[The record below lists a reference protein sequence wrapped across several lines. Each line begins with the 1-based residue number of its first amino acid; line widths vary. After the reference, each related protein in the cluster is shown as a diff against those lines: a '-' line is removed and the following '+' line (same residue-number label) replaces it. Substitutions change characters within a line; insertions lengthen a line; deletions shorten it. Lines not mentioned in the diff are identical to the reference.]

1 MKRSLY
7 AAATLTVLALVLSAC
22 SSGGSSGGSTG
33 SGTTGA
39 TGGSSVPSTSTG
51 PTGPTPTAVPT
62 LPPYSVNINPA
73 DFTNVVTNPYFKLT
87 PGSTRTYAG
96 TKDGVPL
103 QAVFEVLKQTKTII
117 GVKCVV
123 VQDTVTLNGSL
134 EEKTLDWFAQDSK
147 GNVWYFGEDSKDYKN
162 GAVVGTTGTWLSGVN
177 GGQPGIV
184 MQAAPTPGAPYVE
197 EYLPGVAE
205 DHAQV
210 LKSTASITVPTGSYK
225 NVVITKNTNPID
237 PSLVEHKWYAP
248 GIGMVYEVKKYGGSH
263 MEIEHLVKVT
273 GL

>member
-7 AAATLTVLALVLSAC
+7 APATLTFLALVLSGC
-22 SSGGSSGGSTG
+22 SNGGASG
-33 SGTTGA
+33 SGTTGS
-39 TGGSSVPSTSTG
+39 TGGSTSPSVSPLPATG
-51 PTGPTPTAVPT
+51 ATPTAVPT

-87 PGSTRTYAG
+87 PGSTRTYTG

-103 QAVFEVLKQTKTII
+103 QATFKVLTQAKTII

-162 GAVVGTTGTWLSGVN
+162 GVVVSTTGTWLSGVN

-184 MQAAPTPGAPYVE
+184 MLAAPTVGAPYVE

-210 LKSTASITVPTGSYK
+210 VKSGVSITVPTGSYK
-225 NVVITKNTNPID
+225 NVIITKNTNPLD
-237 PSLVEHKWYAP
+237 PSLLEHKFYAP
-248 GIGMVYEVKKYGGSH
+248 GVGMVYETKHYGGSH
-263 MEIEHLVKVT
+263 MEIMRLVRVT

>member
-1 MKRSLY
+1 MKRRSVY
-7 AAATLTVLALVLSAC
+7 ASAAITCIVLLLSAC
-22 SSGGSSGGSTG
+22 SNGGSSG
-33 SGTTGA
+33 SG
-39 TGGSSVPSTSTG
+39 GGSSSSSAGSPA
-51 PTGPTPTAVPT
+51 PTGPTSTTAPS
-62 LPPYSVNINPA
+62 LEPYSVRINPS

-96 TKDGVPL
+96 NKDGVPL
-103 QAVFEVLKQTKTII
+103 QAVFKVLRQTKTII

-134 EEKTLDWFAQDSK
+134 EEQTLDWFAQDSK

-162 GAVVGTTGTWLSGVN
+162 GVVVSTTGTWMSGVN

-184 MQAAPTPGAPYVE
+184 MQAAPTPGPSYIE

-210 LKSTASITVPTGSYK
+210 VKTSASISVPTGSYT
-225 NVVITKNTNPID
+225 NVVITRNTNPLD
-237 PSLVEHKWYAP
+237 PSLLEHKFYAS
-248 GIGMVYEVKKYGGSH
+248 GVGMVYETKHYGGSH
-263 MEIEHLVKVT
+263 MEIMRLVKVT

>member
-7 AAATLTVLALVLSAC
+7 ALAAFMALAIVLSAC
-22 SSGGSSGGSTG
+22 SSGSSNG
-33 SGTTGA
+33 SGASGPS
-39 TGGSSVPSTSTG
+39 GGSSVPPVSTAP
-51 PTGPTPTAVPT
+51 PTGATPTAAPT
-62 LPPYSVNINPA
+62 LAPYSVNINPA
-73 DFTNVVTNPYFKLT
+73 DFTNQVTNSYFKLT
-87 PGSTRTYAG
+87 PGSTRTYTG

-134 EEKTLDWFAQDSK
+134 EEKTFDWFAQDK
-147 GNVWYFGEDSKDYKN
+147 QGNVWYFGEDSKDYKN
-162 GAVVGTTGTWLSGVN
+162 GVVVSTTGTWLSGVN

-184 MQAAPTPGAPYVE
+184 MLAAPTPGAPYVE

-210 LKSTASITVPTGSYK
+210 VKSSESITVPTGSYT
-225 NVVITKNTNPID
+225 NVIITRNTNPLD
-237 PSLVEHKWYAP
+237 PSLIEHKFYAP
-248 GIGMVYEVKKYGGSH
+248 GVGMVYETKHYGGSH
-263 MEIEHLVKVT
+263 MEIMRLVKVT